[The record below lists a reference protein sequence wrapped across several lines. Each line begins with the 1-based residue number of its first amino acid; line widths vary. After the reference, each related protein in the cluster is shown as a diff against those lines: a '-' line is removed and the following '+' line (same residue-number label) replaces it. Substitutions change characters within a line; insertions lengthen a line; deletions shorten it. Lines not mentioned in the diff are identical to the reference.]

1 MDEAA
6 SKERLK
12 TLTPPPALKEMEDK
26 LVSLAAEK
34 EEAIQNQEFERAA
47 TLRDQE
53 KELKQQVESA
63 KKDWQSKDTSASKI
77 VDETEHSGRYF
88 RVDGNP
94 PSTSW
99 PRRRANG
106 CCTWRISCTSAS
118 SVRTTR

>member
-1 MDEAA
+1 
-6 SKERLK
+6 
-12 TLTPPPALKEMEDK
+12 MEDK

-77 VDETEHSGRYF
+77 VDETSIAGVISEWTGI
-88 RVDGNP
+88 